1 MDTDLRKIV
10 IIEDEPDTAEM
21 YAEMMRIC
29 GYQVDIFFGGKSA
42 VNKIAEQ
49 KPAAVVLDIM
59 MPDFSG
65 LDVLNVMKADRN
77 LSDIPVVIVSAKTLP
92 AEIQQGINAGADEYL
107 TKPVAFT
114 DLKQAI
120 ENVVSISE
128 GGES

>member
-1 MDTDLRKIV
+1 MLNDSRNIV

-29 GYQVDIFFGGKSA
+29 GYQVDIYFGGQSA
-42 VNKIAEQ
+42 VARIAEQ

-65 LDVLNVMKADRN
+65 LDVLNVMKGDQN
-77 LSDIPVVIVSAKTLP
+77 LSKIPVIIVSAKTLP
-92 AEIQQGINAGADEYL
+92 AEIQQGLDAGADVYL

-114 DLKQAI
+114 KLKQAI
-120 ENVVSISE
+120 ESVVSSSM
-128 GGES
+128 GDKS

>member
-1 MDTDLRKIV
+1 MLTDSKNIV

-29 GYQVDIFFGGKSA
+29 GYQVDIYFGGQSA
-42 VNKIAEQ
+42 VARIAEQ

-65 LDVLNVMKADRN
+65 LDVLKVMKGDQN
-77 LSDIPVVIVSAKTLP
+77 LSKIPVIIVSAKTLP
-92 AEIQQGINAGADEYL
+92 AEIKQGLDAGADVYL

-114 DLKQAI
+114 ELKQAI
-120 ENVVSISE
+120 ESLIPSSM
-128 GGES
+128 GDKS

>member
-1 MDTDLRKIV
+1 MLTDSKNIV

-29 GYQVDIFFGGKSA
+29 GYQVDIYFGGQSA
-42 VNKIAEQ
+42 VARIAEQ

-65 LDVLNVMKADRN
+65 LDVLKVMKGDQN
-77 LSDIPVVIVSAKTLP
+77 LSKIPVIIVSAKTLP
-92 AEIQQGINAGADEYL
+92 AEIQQGLDAGADVYL

-114 DLKQAI
+114 ELKQAI
-120 ENVVSISE
+120 ESVILSSM
-128 GGES
+128 GDKS

>member
-1 MDTDLRKIV
+1 MQTGTKKIV

-29 GYQVDIFFGGKSA
+29 GYQVEIFFGGKSA

-59 MPDFSG
+59 LPDFSG
-65 LDVLNVMKADRN
+65 LDVLNLLKADRN

-92 AEIQQGINAGADEYL
+92 AEIHEGLNAGADVYL
-107 TKPVAFT
+107 TKPVAFN

-120 ENVVSISE
+120 DGVILDSL
-128 GGES
+128 GGEK

>member
-1 MDTDLRKIV
+1 MQTDQRKIV

-29 GYQVDIFFGGKSA
+29 GYQVEIFFGGKSA
-42 VNKIAEQ
+42 VANIADQ

-65 LDVLNVMKADRN
+65 LDVLNFMKADRN
-77 LSDIPVVIVSAKTLP
+77 LSEIPVIIVSAKTLP
-92 AEIQQGINAGADEYL
+92 DEIHEGLKAGANAYL

-114 DLKQAI
+114 DLKKTI
-120 ENVVSISE
+120 EEVVQISA
-128 GGES
+128 GGKS

>member
-1 MDTDLRKIV
+1 MKTDLRKIV

-29 GYQVDIFFGGKSA
+29 GYQVDIFFGGITA
-42 VNKIAEQ
+42 VSKIAEQ

-77 LSDIPVVIVSAKTLP
+77 LSEIPVVIVSAKTLP
-92 AEIQQGINAGADEYL
+92 DEIQQGLNAGADVYL

-114 DLKQAI
+114 DLKQAV
-120 ENVVSISE
+120 ESVVSTSE
-128 GGES
+128 AGES

>member
-1 MDTDLRKIV
+1 MQTEHRKIV

-29 GYQVDIFFGGKSA
+29 GFQVDIFFGGKSA
-42 VNKIAEQ
+42 ITKLVEQ

-59 MPDFSG
+59 MPDYSG
-65 LDVLNVMKADRN
+65 LDILKTMKADRS
-77 LSDIPVVIVSAKTLP
+77 LSEIPVVIVSAKTLP
-92 AEIQQGINAGADEYL
+92 DEIQQGLNAGANVYL

-114 DLKQAI
+114 ELKQAI
-120 ENVVSISE
+120 ESVVSISE